1 MRPWDSISM
10 DFITGLL
17 EVDNCNALWV
27 IMDQLMKIS
36 YFIACKDMMGPQ
48 DLAEGFILHVV

>member
-1 MRPWDSISM
+1 M

-27 IMDQLMKIS
+27 IVDRLMKIS
-36 YFIACKDMMGPQ
+36 YFVACKDMIGPQ
-48 DLAEGFILHVV
+48 DLVEGFILHII

>member
-10 DFITGLL
+10 DFIMGLL
-17 EVDNCNALWV
+17 KVDNCNALWV
-27 IMDQLMKIS
+27 IVDRLTKMS
-36 YFIACKDMMGPQ
+36 HFVACKDMMGPQ